1 MAQDHLS
8 TPAVVSLTPEALQ
21 AMIAA
26 AVTAAVI
33 ESRKPNPPTAQELS
47 ALQMAQEHRAQTAQ
61 SVLAEREN
69 KIAMQNICAHEHSRR
84 EGGGTHAV
92 WVREENPASPGF
104 ILCQK
109 CQGRIRPGHLTT
121 ESDAPAFLR
130 DRGAIYNTDKFNK
143 LFQDCGEAS
152 LMG

>member
-1 MAQDHLS
+1 MGQDHLGS
-8 TPAVVSLTPEALQ
+8 PTVSLTPEALQ
-21 AMIAA
+21 AMISA
-26 AVTAAVI
+26 AVVAAI
-33 ESRKPNPPTAQELS
+33 TESRKPNPPTEQEVAQ
-47 ALQMAQEHRAQTAQ
+47 LQMAQEHRAATAA

-69 KIAMQNICAHEHSRR
+69 KIAMQKICVHEHSRR

-109 CQGRIRPGHLTT
+109 CQGRIRPGVFSTDQNSL
-121 ESDAPAFLR
+121 ACFR
-130 DRGAIYNTDKFNK
+130 DRGAIYDTDKFNQ

>member
-1 MAQDHLS
+1 MGQDHLNQS
-8 TPAVVSLTPEALQ
+8 TLNMTPADLQ
-21 AMIAA
+21 DMIAA
-26 AVTAAVI
+26 AVTAAI
-33 ESRKPNPPTAQELS
+33 TESRKPSPPTEQEIAQ
-47 ALQMAQEHRAQTAQ
+47 LQMKQEHRAKTAL
-61 SVLAEREN
+61 SVLQEREN
-69 KIAMQNICAHEHSRR
+69 KIAMQRMCTHEHTRR

-109 CQGRIRPGHLTT
+109 CQARVRPGALT
-121 ESDAPAFLR
+121 SDGDAPAFLR
-130 DRGAIYNTDKFNK
+130 DRGAIYDTDSFNK